1 MKLEILALVDN
12 KATVLIKGEIGQ
24 NGDNNALFIADQ
36 LKAISQNEI
45 HIHIASEGGS
55 LAEALSIRAEIKK
68 FIIETGKKVIFHLE
82 KMVASAATVV
92 PMIKES
98 RVIGA
103 SNMLFMLHPAYAAEV
118 VVGHGTAADHV
129 KTAEIIK
136 EYTQLW
142 AAALMEKSG
151 LSETQVNEWILHKQ
165 TDTNL
170 TALDALNFGFIDEIG
185 AASLINASLLPKD
198 LSGIPDDWLKAN
210 QIIDKKEYN
219 VMTPEE
225 QASITIY
232 DACVRALGITALV
245 GFLIGIVLSYLSAL
259 QLKTFGAEIYII
271 DILGLSIIRELGPL
285 LAAIL
290 VAGRSGSS
298 MTAQIGIMRV
308 TEELD
313 ALSAMG
319 ISHSLRLILP
329 KVTALTIVLPLLS
342 AWTSASALIGGM
354 FSAQTTLDISYQQ
367 FLVRLP
373 DAVPLLNVFIGLG
386 KSAVF
391 GLMIALIACHFGFR
405 IKPNTESLG
414 SETTNSVVASITVVI
429 MIDAMFAILF
439 MGVGMP

>member
-1 MKLEILALVDN
+1 MLNPTVSRFSLFFNSFQQLIWGFWAQLLDLVTLLGQLALDLGYLLGHPRDIP
-12 KATVLIKGEIGQ
+12 K
-24 NGDNNALFIADQ
+24 
-36 LKAISQNEI
+36 
-45 HIHIASEGGS
+45 
-55 LAEALSIRAEIKK
+55 AEI
-68 FIIETGKKVIFHLE
+68 
-82 KMVASAATVV
+82 
-92 PMIKES
+92 
-98 RVIGA
+98 
-103 SNMLFMLHPAYAAEV
+103 
-118 VVGHGTAADHV
+118 
-129 KTAEIIK
+129 
-136 EYTQLW
+136 
-142 AAALMEKSG
+142 
-151 LSETQVNEWILHKQ
+151 
-165 TDTNL
+165 
-170 TALDALNFGFIDEIG
+170 
-185 AASLINASLLPKD
+185 
-198 LSGIPDDWLKAN
+198 
-210 QIIDKKEYN
+210 
-219 VMTPEE
+219 
-225 QASITIY
+225 SITIY
-232 DACVRALGITALV
+232 DAGVRALGITALV

-354 FSAQTTLDISYQQ
+354 FSAQNTLDISYQQ
-367 FLVRLP
+367 FLVKLP
-373 DAVPLLNVFIGLG
+373 DVVPLLNVFIGLG

-391 GLMIALIACHFGFR
+391 GLLIALIACHFGFR